1 MFSLAMIYA
10 FSRWD
15 SNTTATKFMKARL
28 MSRIFGVMPRYE
40 SAHPRQIGRDCQSIF
55 RDARRQ
61 QAEFLEVDVGQR
73 ILVVGQRIGIGRRLW
88 NGEI

>member
-28 MSRIFGVMPRYE
+28 MSRIFGKAARYQ
-40 SAHPRQIGRDCQSIF
+40 SAHLHPESGF
-55 RDARRQ
+55 
-61 QAEFLEVDVGQR
+61 
-73 ILVVGQRIGIGRRLW
+73 
-88 NGEI
+88 

>member
-28 MSRIFGVMPRYE
+28 MSRTFGKATRYQ
-40 SAHPRQIGRDCQSIF
+40 SAHLHPESGF
-55 RDARRQ
+55 
-61 QAEFLEVDVGQR
+61 
-73 ILVVGQRIGIGRRLW
+73 
-88 NGEI
+88 